1 MEMRRLSHARQR
13 EAVEFL
19 DAKGGVGEVTRANAT
34 VARVS
39 PLGIPRVSVNGAG
52 QPFCHRI
59 SFPPWNQ
66 DQLIAVE
73 E

>member
-34 VARVS
+34 
-39 PLGIPRVSVNGAG
+39 LAG
-52 QPFCHRI
+52 FHFGDPSRMGKRCRTAFL
-59 SFPPWNQ
+59 S
-66 DQLIAVE
+66 
-73 E
+73 